1 MPQAD
6 RKTDSD
12 DTDGGNIPFDAKTT
26 EEMHSTNPRLISARK
41 RAIDIATARHID
53 GKIYPQQTLTL
64 TQRLQQRLQQEQRDR
79 QANLESIMRIGA
91 SLCQDT
97 LAVETDPDW
106 ISSFLQLAQETRGS
120 AMQRLWG
127 RILAQ
132 EIVQPG
138 SFSIK
143 ALRTLRDMTQR
154 EARLFQR
161 ACAVSCSFSSDS
173 ASKRIITGLRPAKSG
188 LKALFRAVLPEQL
201 NLGTFKLPYSALLLL
216 QELGLLLGGELESG
230 SLIAGKPFYLH
241 FSGSDL
247 SLTAAEAGHRLTY
260 YRFSPVGEEL
270 SQLLTG
276 NVLPEYVQLLSTL
289 FGAHVAVSVRQTT
302 VTASAGVL

>member
-143 ALRTLRDMTQR
+143 ALRTLRDM
-154 EARLFQR
+154 
-161 ACAVSCSFSSDS
+161 
-173 ASKRIITGLRPAKSG
+173 
-188 LKALFRAVLPEQL
+188 
-201 NLGTFKLPYSALLLL
+201 
-216 QELGLLLGGELESG
+216 
-230 SLIAGKPFYLH
+230 
-241 FSGSDL
+241 
-247 SLTAAEAGHRLTY
+247 
-260 YRFSPVGEEL
+260 
-270 SQLLTG
+270 
-276 NVLPEYVQLLSTL
+276 
-289 FGAHVAVSVRQTT
+289 
-302 VTASAGVL
+302 